1 MYMYCIA
8 IGILNRSCRLRSR
21 VCGSVHIRR
30 GRRPRPEEGR
40 RPPSAPPPKQLEEFF
55 VMKV

>member
-8 IGILNRSCRLRSR
+8 IGILNRVFVVRYTFGEAKGLAQ
-21 VCGSVHIRR
+21 
-30 GRRPRPEEGR
+30 EGQ